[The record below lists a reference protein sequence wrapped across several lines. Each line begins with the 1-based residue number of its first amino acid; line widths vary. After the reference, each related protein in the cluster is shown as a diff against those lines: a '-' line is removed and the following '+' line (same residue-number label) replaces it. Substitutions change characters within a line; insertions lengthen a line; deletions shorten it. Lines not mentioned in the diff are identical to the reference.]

1 MVQVELAIFFAI
13 HSLVAFWRKLR
24 QSNIQLLLLFC
35 SCSFLFRTFF
45 LAVLTHIRESLW
57 TFSSGMAFLV
67 ADAARALKNA
77 RLSALGLGM
86 AGTFQYHISNKE
98 LYFRLFDLPFFTTI
112 EARHRLARLGA
123 VAREMTLV
131 TAAKYL

>member
-1 MVQVELAIFFAI
+1 
-13 HSLVAFWRKLR
+13 
-24 QSNIQLLLLFC
+24 
-35 SCSFLFRTFF
+35 
-45 LAVLTHIRESLW
+45 
-57 TFSSGMAFLV
+57 MAFLV